1 VHPVVPNPKY
11 KDDDEIY
18 LYKDNGAVG
27 FELWQVKAGTIFDN
41 ILVTDSVEEA
51 KEHADAT
58 WAKTTKAEKAMKEEQ
73 DKKQKEKEE
82 EERKKREEEAANEEE
97 DDEEEEDKNKDEL

>member
-1 VHPVVPNPKY
+1 LIPNPKY

-41 ILVTDSVEEA
+41 ILITDSVEEA
-51 KEHADAT
+51 NAHAEAT
-58 WAKTTKAEKAMKEEQ
+58 WAKTKVAEKAAKEEQ
-73 DKKQKEKEE
+73 DKKQKEEE
-82 EERKKREEEAANEEE
+82 EERRKKEAEKEAEN
-97 DDEEEEDKNKDEL
+97 EEEEDEEEAKEKDEL